1 MQIQQQL
8 AANRYLSRITV
19 SFTNKNR
26 EITVSMDGLLT
37 IQGKNVVIRCSNPS
51 ASWWDTD
58 DFYLEWNNDTMTGYN
73 IDIKGRRG
81 VAVFRFVEDFSRNIA
96 GTWEGG
102 LVDGERSTYEVTQ
115 TRNKIKWE
123 GRGKYDGH
131 DWEHTGTGT
140 IRGEEISA
148 SFEDTAGSYYKS
160 KGSVKGTISEDGN
173 SIYWS
178 GFNPHELRWRR
189 KSK

>member
-1 MQIQQQL
+1 M
-8 AANRYLSRITV
+8 
-19 SFTNKNR
+19 
-26 EITVSMDGLLT
+26 
-37 IQGKNVVIRCSNPS
+37 
-51 ASWWDTD
+51 
-58 DFYLEWNNDTMTGYN
+58 
-73 IDIKGRRG
+73 
-81 VAVFRFVEDFSRNIA
+81 
-96 GTWEGG
+96 
-102 LVDGERSTYEVTQ
+102 DGERSTYEVTQ